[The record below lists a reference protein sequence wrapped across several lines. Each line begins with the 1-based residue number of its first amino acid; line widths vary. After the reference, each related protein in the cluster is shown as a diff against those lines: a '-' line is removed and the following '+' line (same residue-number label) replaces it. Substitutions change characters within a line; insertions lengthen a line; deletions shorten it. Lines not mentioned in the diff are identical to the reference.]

1 MHKSLLAK
9 IFLVFIL
16 AFSIKAESVAE
27 LIIQGDAA
35 YDTHNHQKALELFLK
50 AHEAEPKNWEVM
62 WRLSRTYVD
71 LAEKMPTNTDD
82 EKDLQMAKYRVA
94 KDYADMAIEIEPN
107 KSINY
112 LRRAIALG
120 RVALFKGVFSVGTV
134 VDSVKEDSEKAIE
147 LGNGGNFIQ
156 GVSHYVL
163 ARTHA
168 KLAEKPG
175 FVRWPLGLGWGD
187 IDVALKEFEKAI
199 NLYPD
204 FVMFYLDYA
213 KGLIAEDE
221 YVKARE
227 MLNKAIN
234 APLKDEDD
242 PAFKKEAKEL
252 LEKIKDE

>member
-1 MHKSLLAK
+1 MKKALFVK
-9 IFLVFIL
+9 IFFVLIFAV
-16 AFSIKAESVAE
+16 SIKSQTVSE
-27 LIIQGDAA
+27 LITQGDAA
-35 YDTHNHQKALELFLK
+35 YDKFDHKKALELFLK

-71 LAEKMPTNTDD
+71 LAEKMKTGTSE
-82 EKDLQMAKYRVA
+82 EKDKQLAQYRVA

-107 KSINY
+107 KSVNY

-120 RVALFKGVFSVGTV
+120 RVALFKGVFSVGSV
-134 VDSVKEDSEKAIE
+134 VDSVKVDAEKAIA

-187 IDVALKEFEKAI
+187 INVAIKEFEKAI
-199 NLYPD
+199 KIYPN
-204 FVMFYLDYA
+204 FVMFYYDYA
-213 KGLIAEDE
+213 KALIEEDE
-221 YVKARE
+221 YEKARE

-242 PAFKKEAKEL
+242 QQLKKEAKEL
-252 LEKIKDE
+252 LAKIKDE